1 VVRFGAGTAGR
12 SALAILALVIATGCS
27 TGPATNPETS
37 PGASPTA
44 VAPAGGSGVPGW
56 AGIALTEVTS
66 GETFTIGGF
75 KGRVVLLEAMAT
87 WCPTCRQEGNEV
99 KKLHQALGSSD
110 QVVSVSID
118 VDPNEDAALLAKYAS
133 GSSFD
138 WRFAV
143 APRELGRALADAYG
157 EEWLNPP
164 YAPMLIVDRDGGIH
178 PLPDYLKSADTLQAA
193 LAPYLAP

>member
-1 VVRFGAGTAGR
+1 MTR
-12 SALAILALVIATGCS
+12 SVLAILILALLGVAGCS
-27 TGPATNPETS
+27 AGP
-37 PGASPTA
+37 PTA
-44 VAPAGGSGVPGW
+44 ASAGGSGAPDW
-56 AGIALTEVTS
+56 TRISLTEVTS
-66 GETFTIGGF
+66 GETFTIAGF

-99 KKLHQALGSSD
+99 KKLHQALGGSK
-110 QVVSVSID
+110 VVSVSID
-118 VDPNEDAALLAKYAS
+118 VDPNEDATLLAKYAS

-143 APRELGRALADAYG
+143 APKELGRALADAYG

-164 YAPMLIVDRDGGIH
+164 YAPMLIVDRNGEIH